1 MKMTM
6 FKVLGTSALLSAMSV
21 GSAFATECIAPAN
34 PGGGWDFTCR
44 QIANI
49 MYEVK
54 AIDAPMQVTN
64 MAGGGGGVA
73 FSAVVADHNTDA
85 DVIVA
90 ASSATT
96 TRLAQN
102 AYAGMTAD
110 QVRFVGAIG
119 ADPGVIV
126 VAKDSPFQNLGDMVA
141 AIKADPGSVAFAGG
155 SAVGGFDH
163 MKPLQVMKAA
173 GFTDITKIKYIGV
186 DGGADAITQTV
197 GGFTQAMTGD
207 MSEITGFI
215 KSGDVRVL
223 AVLTEERVPG
233 FEDIPTAREQG
244 FDVVAVNWRG
254 VYVPKGI
261 SDEQFNTW
269 ATRLQAVAD
278 SAQWKA
284 AMAENGLAP
293 FTKVGG
299 DFQSWVDG
307 VIADTVTLS
316 KEIGVIQ

>member
-1 MKMTM
+1 MTTTLRA
-6 FKVLGTSALLSAMSV
+6 LGLSAFSLMLASTSAM
-21 GSAFATECIAPAN
+21 ATECIAPAN

-44 QIANI
+44 QVARI
-49 MYEVK
+49 MQEIG
-54 AIDAPMQVTN
+54 AIDAPMVVTN
-64 MAGGGGGVA
+64 MAGAGGGVA
-73 FSAVVADHNTDA
+73 YAHVVTERNEDA
-85 DVIVA
+85 DLIVA

-102 AYAGMTAD
+102 AFAGATAD
-110 QVRFVGAIG
+110 QVRFLGAIG
-119 ADPGVIV
+119 GDPGVIV
-126 VAKDSPFQNLGDMVA
+126 VAKDSPLKNLQDMVD

-173 GFTDITKIKYIGV
+173 GFDDITKIKYIGV

-207 MSEITGFI
+207 MSEIVGFI
-215 KSGDVRVL
+215 KSGDVRPL

-254 VYVPKGI
+254 LYVPKGI
-261 SDEQFNTW
+261 SDDQYNAW
-269 ATRLQAVAD
+269 AAKLQQVAD
-278 SAQWKA
+278 SDQWKQV
-284 AMAENGLAP
+284 MTENGLAP
-293 FTKVGG
+293 FIKVGG

-307 VIADTVTLS
+307 VIAETVTMS

>member
-1 MKMTM
+1 MTTTLRA
-6 FKVLGTSALLSAMSV
+6 LGLSAFSLMLASTSAM
-21 GSAFATECIAPAN
+21 ATECIAPAN

-44 QIANI
+44 QVARI
-49 MYEVK
+49 MQEIG
-54 AIDAPMQVTN
+54 AIDTPMVVTN
-64 MAGGGGGVA
+64 MAGAGGGVA
-73 FSAVVADHNTDA
+73 YAHVVTERNEDA
-85 DVIVA
+85 DLIVA

-102 AYAGMTAD
+102 AFAGATAD
-110 QVRFVGAIG
+110 QVRFLGAIG
-119 ADPGVIV
+119 GDPGVIV
-126 VAKDSPFQNLGDMVA
+126 VAKDSPLKNLQDMVD

-173 GFTDITKIKYIGV
+173 GFDDITKIKYIGV

-207 MSEITGFI
+207 MSEIVGFI
-215 KSGDVRVL
+215 KSGDVRPL

-254 VYVPKGI
+254 LYVPKGI
-261 SDEQFNTW
+261 SDDQYNAW
-269 ATRLQAVAD
+269 AAKLQQVAD
-278 SAQWKA
+278 SDQWKQV
-284 AMAENGLAP
+284 MTENGLAP
-293 FTKVGG
+293 FIKVGG

-307 VIADTVTLS
+307 VIAETVTMS